1 MDQQLLFL
9 IILLIISGFFS
20 GTELA
25 FVVANKLKIEIRS
38 RKNNP
43 AAKAAHYFV
52 NHPQTFFSTILI
64 GNNVVNIA
72 FASFSAIFLA
82 KLFGW
87 GELSILLVSSFF
99 ILLIGE
105 IIPKYF
111 ARELADRVVILTAI
125 PLRIISYLLYP
136 FVKAA
141 SSFSEKL
148 TSSKS
153 ATAENI
159 GHLFDKEDIKVIIKE
174 SEKAGVVDKKASDLI
189 TRVFELSEQRVHEA
203 MTPRTE
209 IVGVELT
216 QSIDEAIE
224 ILIESGF
231 SKLAVY
237 ENDLDNIKGILLAKD
252 IFNNPTSVQSITRE
266 VSFIPESKK
275 SFEALNEFLEKR
287 ISIAIIVD
295 EFGGTAGIITMED
308 ILEELFGEI
317 KDEFDIEE
325 EICRKI
331 GERTYLISG
340 KVEIDHIN
348 EKYSAETGLKIEE
361 GDYETMSGY
370 ILNKIGRIPR
380 QGETVKIDNFTI
392 LIARAS
398 AQKVEIVK
406 LIQNPEL

>member
-1 MDQQLLFL
+1 MDPQLIYL
-9 IILLIISGFFS
+9 IILLVLSGFFS

-38 RKNNP
+38 RKSNP
-43 AAKAAHYFV
+43 AAKAAHYFIE
-52 NHPQTFFSTILI
+52 HPQTFFSTILI
-64 GNNVVNIA
+64 GNNVVNITL
-72 FASFSAIFLA
+72 ASLSAIFLA
-82 KLFGW
+82 KLFGF
-87 GELSILLVSSFF
+87 GELTILLVSSFV
-99 ILLIGE
+99 ILLFGE
-105 IIPKYF
+105 ILPKYF
-111 ARELADRVVILTAI
+111 ARELADRIVLWTSI
-125 PLRIISYLLYP
+125 PLRIIAYILYP
-136 FVKAA
+136 IVKAA

-148 TSSKS
+148 TTTKS
-153 ATAENI
+153 ASAENI
-159 GHLFDKEDIKVIIKE
+159 GHLFDKEDIKILVKE
-174 SEKAGVVDKKASDLI
+174 SQKAGVVDKKASDLI

-209 IVGVELT
+209 IVGIEIN
-216 QSIDEAIE
+216 QSINEAIE

-252 IFNNPTSVQSITRE
+252 VFNNPTSVQNITRE

-348 EKYSAETGLKIEE
+348 EKYDLRIEE
-361 GDYETMSGY
+361 GDYETLSGF
-370 ILNKIGRIPR
+370 ILSKIGRIPR

-398 AQKVEIVK
+398 AQKVEMVK
-406 LIQNPEL
+406 LIQIPE

>member
-1 MDQQLLFL
+1 MLKQLHYFL
-9 IILLIISGFFS
+9 I
-20 GTELA
+20 
-25 FVVANKLKIEIRS
+25 
-38 RKNNP
+38 
-43 AAKAAHYFV
+43 
-52 NHPQTFFSTILI
+52 
-64 GNNVVNIA
+64 
-72 FASFSAIFLA
+72 
-82 KLFGW
+82 
-87 GELSILLVSSFF
+87 
-99 ILLIGE
+99 
-105 IIPKYF
+105 
-111 ARELADRVVILTAI
+111 
-125 PLRIISYLLYP
+125 
-136 FVKAA
+136 
-141 SSFSEKL
+141 
-148 TSSKS
+148 S

-348 EKYSAETGLKIEE
+348 EKYDFK
-361 GDYETMSGY
+361 
-370 ILNKIGRIPR
+370 
-380 QGETVKIDNFTI
+380 
-392 LIARAS
+392 
-398 AQKVEIVK
+398 
-406 LIQNPEL
+406 